1 MTSYTQNLASKDNT
15 ASSTANSTASSAAK
29 AAAAATKATTAAGV
43 ATVPLRI
50 GGIILALVQFAFA
63 FLAAWDLAM
72 RDADDV
78 RGPKLAWA
86 PALFINWV
94 GPAAYFLFGIRHDRR

>member
-43 ATVPLRI
+43 AAVPLRI

>member
-15 ASSTANSTASSAAK
+15 ASSTANSSASSAAK

-43 ATVPLRI
+43 AAVPLRI

-86 PALFINWV
+86 PALFINWI

>member
-15 ASSTANSTASSAAK
+15 ASSTANSSASSAAK

-43 ATVPLRI
+43 AAVPLRI

-72 RDADDV
+72 RAADDV

-86 PALFINWV
+86 PALFINWI

>member
-15 ASSTANSTASSAAK
+15 ATSSANSSASSAAK

-43 ATVPLRI
+43 AAVPLRI

-86 PALFINWV
+86 PALFINWI